1 MRYAARRTW
10 PDKIKGWEYI
20 SEAEDME
27 AFALMFAEDKHLE
40 ADCEFVVI
48 EKAGAESEIEFFK
61 VSRTQP
67 YALITAEPR
76 VESASNPAPAPAPD
90 HPAQGKGG
98 LSFGRQGQPMDGG
111 AEAIAGVWRAM
122 FGNALFFGKV
132 GATAMLIF
140 VTIIFL
146 AKWWFNAW

>member
-10 PDKIKGWEYI
+10 PEKIKAWEYV

-27 AFALMFAEDKHLE
+27 DFALMFAEDKHLE
-40 ADCEFVVI
+40 ADTEFVVI
-48 EKAGAESEIEFFK
+48 EKAGAESDIEFFK
-61 VSRTQP
+61 VSRTEP
-67 YALITAEPR
+67 YALIAAEPR
-76 VESASNPAPAPAPD
+76 VEAASNPAPAQAPV
-90 HPAQGKGG
+90 QRGG
-98 LSFGRQGQPMDGG
+98 GMGLFNQSAKSIDGG

-140 VTIIFL
+140 VTFIFL
-146 AKWWFNAW
+146 AKWWFGAW

>member
-10 PDKIKGWEYI
+10 PEKIKTWEYI

-27 AFALMFAEDKHLE
+27 AFALMFAEDKHLDAE
-40 ADCEFVVI
+40 TEFVVI

-61 VSRTQP
+61 VTRTAP
-67 YALITAEPR
+67 YALIAAEPR
-76 VESASNPAPAPAPD
+76 VEAASNPAPAGASAGASVAARTSAEGSP
-90 HPAQGKGG
+90 G
-98 LSFGRQGQPMDGG
+98 MIDGG

>member
-10 PDKIKGWEYI
+10 PEKIKAWEYI

-27 AFALMFAEDKHLE
+27 AFALMFAEDKQLA
-40 ADCEFVVI
+40 ADTEFVVI

-61 VSRTQP
+61 VSRTEP
-67 YALITAEPR
+67 YALIAAEPR
-76 VESASNPAPAPAPD
+76 VESASNPAPAPAQ
-90 HPAQGKGG
+90 AQKTSSGGG
-98 LSFGRQGQPMDGG
+98 LGFGRQGQPMDGG

-122 FGNALFFGKV
+122 FSNALFFGKV

-140 VTIIFL
+140 VSAVFM